1 MEYLELAN
9 SWIMWVAVL
18 PAVLLTVFQAVIFT
32 KKSISMG
39 KKLGITS
46 QQFKRATAASAV
58 ASLGPAVVSAIGCV
72 ALIVAMGGPVA
83 WMRRSFVGNVSY
95 ELVSAQVAATSA
107 GATLGGEGMNM
118 NIFCSCLW
126 VMSIGCLGWILVGAL
141 FTDKMDKLN
150 SFVAKGNA
158 VKLGIITTGSIIGVY
173 SYLATNQC
181 ISASSSS
188 GAVLALFSAGGVQAF
203 FTLYNKKPPNKWMPQ
218 WGMTISMVAGVV
230 CTAAYLY
237 L

>member
-83 WMRRSFVGNVSY
+83 WMRLSFVGNVAMSWSVHRWRLPVR
-95 ELVSAQVAATSA
+95 ELLWAAK
-107 GATLGGEGMNM
+107 E
-118 NIFCSCLW
+118 
-126 VMSIGCLGWILVGAL
+126 
-141 FTDKMDKLN
+141 
-150 SFVAKGNA
+150 
-158 VKLGIITTGSIIGVY
+158 
-173 SYLATNQC
+173 
-181 ISASSSS
+181 
-188 GAVLALFSAGGVQAF
+188 
-203 FTLYNKKPPNKWMPQ
+203 
-218 WGMTISMVAGVV
+218 
-230 CTAAYLY
+230 
-237 L
+237 

>member
-1 MEYLELAN
+1 
-9 SWIMWVAVL
+9 MWVAVL

-46 QQFKRATAASAV
+46 QQLKRATAASAV

-83 WMRRSFVGNVSY
+83 WMRLSFVGNASY
-95 ELVSAQVAATSA
+95 ELVSARWRLPVR

-188 GAVLALFSAGGVQAF
+188 GAVLALFSAGGVHGIFHALQQKSI
-203 FTLYNKKPPNKWMPQ
+203 L
-218 WGMTISMVAGVV
+218 ISG
-230 CTAAYLY
+230 CRSGE
-237 L
+237 

>member
-83 WMRRSFVGNVSY
+83 WMRLSFVGNVSY

-126 VMSIGCLGWILVGAL
+126 VMDVWDGFW
-141 FTDKMDKLN
+141 
-150 SFVAKGNA
+150 
-158 VKLGIITTGSIIGVY
+158 
-173 SYLATNQC
+173 
-181 ISASSSS
+181 
-188 GAVLALFSAGGVQAF
+188 
-203 FTLYNKKPPNKWMPQ
+203 
-218 WGMTISMVAGVV
+218 
-230 CTAAYLY
+230 
-237 L
+237 